1 MSENQEQENIVVPP
15 KPPLPQTVHP
25 YADKPLTSTTTVTK
39 KKNKTPLYV
48 ASLALTGLLCAGL
61 GGGVGASI
69 AIASQDNQTTH
80 STIQEATGD
89 TISNNTL
96 TDYSDVVNNRVAS
109 VVTISVVTQQGSGT
123 GSGVVIDNEGHI
135 VTNSH
140 VATLGGISK
149 TGQITIQTSTGET
162 ASAELVGYDPTS
174 DLAVL
179 KTNLTN
185 LKPIPFASSENLE
198 VGDAT
203 IAIGAPL
210 GLNSTVT
217 TGIVSALNRP
227 ITVQSSEVID
237 PRTGDRNANGTVAL
251 NVIQTDA
258 AINSGNSGGAL
269 LNSKGDLIGIN
280 VAIASTGGEQSGNIG
295 VGFAIPSSLV
305 KQVADDIINTGK
317 VSRGFLGIT
326 VDDYSETPGSGFV
339 TGATVKTVQA
349 GSAADKAGL
358 KENDVITKVNDVTVT
373 SATQLVALVKQ
384 QNVNEPI
391 NLTVK
396 QSDGVEKTVEAKL
409 DVTGD

>member
-1 MSENQEQENIVVPP
+1 MNENQEQENIIVPP
-15 KPPLPQTVHP
+15 KPPLPQPTPSLPTTNITHN
-25 YADKPLTSTTTVTK
+25 KPSHIAL
-39 KKNKTPLYV
+39 
-48 ASLALTGLLCAGL
+48 LALTGLLCAGL

-69 AIASQDNQTTH
+69 AIASQDKQQQTH
-80 STIQEATGD
+80 STIQEAKSD
-89 TISNNTL
+89 RISNNQTNN
-96 TDYSDVVNNRVAS
+96 YSDVISNRVSS

-135 VTNSH
+135 VTNAH
-140 VATLGGISK
+140 VATLDGAST
-149 TGQITIQTSTGET
+149 TGKITIQTSTGET
-162 ASAELVGYDPTS
+162 TSAELVGYDPTS

-179 KTNLTN
+179 KTSLKN
-185 LKPIPFASSENLE
+185 LKPIPFTSSEKLE
-198 VGDAT
+198 VGEPT

-227 ITVQSSEVID
+227 ITVQSSEVTK
-237 PRTGDRNANGTVAL
+237 PYNGDNRNSNTVAL

-295 VGFAIPSSLV
+295 VGFAIPSNLV
-305 KQVADDIINTGK
+305 KQIADDIINTGK
-317 VSRGFLGIT
+317 VSHGSLGIT

-349 GSAADKAGL
+349 GSAADKAGI

-384 QNVNEPI
+384 QNANEPVS
-391 NLTVK
+391 LTVK
-396 QSDGVEKTVEAKL
+396 KSDGVEKTVEAKL
-409 DVTGD
+409 DVAGN